1 MKRSVFA
8 IVTVVTVLLTG
19 LTLRAAGWFDGR
31 SAAGLAGES
40 QTSVQTAHFGADA
53 CRWRDCQPRHWHDL
67 LVRP

>member
-1 MKRSVFA
+1 MKRSVLA
-8 IVTVVTVLLTG
+8 IVTGVTVLLTG
-19 LTLRAAGWFDGR
+19 LTLHGAGWFDNH
-31 SAAGLAGES
+31 SAASLAGEA

>member
-1 MKRSVFA
+1 MKRSVLA
-8 IVTVVTVLLTG
+8 IVTVVTILLTA
-19 LTLRAAGWFDGR
+19 LTLHGAGWFESR
-31 SAAGLAGES
+31 SAANLAVEA

>member
-1 MKRSVFA
+1 MQRSVLA

-19 LTLRAAGWFDGR
+19 LTLRGAGWFDNR
-31 SAAGLAGES
+31 SDANLAIES
-40 QTSVQTAHFGADA
+40 PTSIQKAHFGADA